1 MDTLTCSSPIDAS
14 STDHDRMTR
23 AKRRRIA
30 GLASI
35 TVTFLATSS
44 APTPLYTTYQSQWGF
59 SDQMVT
65 MVFGVYALALLVT
78 LLSAGRLSD
87 HLGRRRV
94 ILVGI
99 VVQILAVATY
109 VDAHS
114 VTTLLV
120 ARVIQGVA
128 TGVTLGAVG
137 AAMLDIDARSGA
149 VANSTAPGVGTA
161 SGAVISSFTVQ
172 WLPAP
177 TRLIYLIFVGILV
190 TQLLWVTR
198 LPETSPRHRGAWGS
212 MIPQLTIPLQTRRPL
227 LSAAPVLFAVW
238 ALAGFFGSL
247 GPSLIAQLVHSQSV
261 VAGGAGLGVLAGVAA
276 VTTYVLR
283 QWPATRVMVT
293 GTLALSAGV
302 AVVILGVATS
312 SWVVFFAG
320 TTISGVGFGAGFQ
333 GGMRLVAPLAHPD
346 QRAGVLAVLYMISY
360 LAMGV
365 PAVLAGTAVVHG
377 VGLAHT
383 SYFYLAGVIVL
394 SVVAFVKLVTMT
406 KLPSTPVRSI
416 QQSREANTR

>member
-1 MDTLTCSSPIDAS
+1 MDALTCTLPLNSSPVD
-14 STDHDRMTR
+14 DHRLTR
-23 AKRRRIA
+23 AKQWRIA

-44 APTPLYTTYQSQWGF
+44 APTPLYATYQSRWGF

-65 MVFGVYALALLVT
+65 VIFGVYALALLVT
-78 LLSAGRLSD
+78 LLSAGRVSD

-94 ILVGI
+94 LLSGI
-99 VVQILAVATY
+99 IVQVLAMVTY

-114 VTTLLV
+114 VTTLLI

-137 AAMLDIDARSGA
+137 AAMLDVDARSGA
-149 VANSTAPGVGTA
+149 VANSTAPGLGTA
-161 SGAVISSFTVQ
+161 SGAVISSFAVQ

-177 TRLIYLIFVGILV
+177 TRLIYLVFAGILLAQMV
-190 TQLLWVTR
+190 WVTH
-198 LPETSPRHRGAWGS
+198 LPETSPRHRGAWRS
-212 MIPQLTIPLQTRRPL
+212 MIPQLTIPPQTRRPL

-261 VAGGAGLGVLAGVAA
+261 VAAGAGLGVLAGVAA
-276 VTTYVLR
+276 VTTYLLR
-283 QWPATRVMVT
+283 QWSATRVIVT
-293 GTLALSAGV
+293 GTLALSAG
-302 AVVILGVATS
+302 AAAVILGVATN

-320 TTISGVGFGAGFQ
+320 TTFAGVGFGAGFQ

-365 PAVLAGTAVVHG
+365 PGVLAGTAVVHG
-377 VGLAHT
+377 VSLAHT

-394 SVVAFVKLVTMT
+394 SVIALVNLVTMSDVA
-406 KLPSTPVRSI
+406 STPVR
-416 QQSREANTR
+416 